1 MQLTTSHDKAL
12 AKTFYITPFVEIGQ
26 YSQILCHFSLEFI
39 YFKVFTSP
47 FFSFIMQR
55 TFWLVFFTIQ
65 DSDTHTLASKW
76 LNTIF
81 IFFSFPQEKLTR
93 KNMDKAMTKLGSFW
107 VSKKAKEE
115 ISHITNDLSVSLFF
129 LFLVYFFFISS
140 ISPLDLDHVWFI
152 IFFQIIIRI
161 KNTYMH

>member
-47 FFSFIMQR
+47 FFLSSCYVR
-55 TFWLVFFTIQ
+55 
-65 DSDTHTLASKW
+65 SDLSSLPYKIVTHTLASKW

-129 LFLVYFFFISS
+129 FFFLFLVYFFFISS
-140 ISPLDLDHVWFI
+140 ILPLDLDHV
-152 IFFQIIIRI
+152 
-161 KNTYMH
+161 